1 MTVEETLEAKVS
13 GVLNEIRT
21 EAGKLCL
28 RSLHYH
34 NSPLIM
40 SLCGS
45 KGSPINIAQMVAC
58 VGQQSVNGTRCPNG
72 FPGRTLPHFPKGD
85 KTPQGRTW
93 PLMVKVYHFVF
104 CVLFVLLTTVCFV

>member
-1 MTVEETLEAKVS
+1 MAEPGMTVEETLEAKVS

-58 VGQQSVNGTRCPNG
+58 VGQQSVNGARCPNG
-72 FPGRTLPHFPKGD
+72 FPGRSLPHFPKGD
-85 KTPQGRTW
+85 KTPQGVDLSTAEKPQNW
-93 PLMVKVYHFVF
+93 NSLEKVKME
-104 CVLFVLLTTVCFV
+104 

>member
-1 MTVEETLEAKVS
+1 MTVEQTLEAKVT

-28 RSLHYH
+28 NSLHYH

-58 VGQQSVNGTRCPNG
+58 VGQQSVNGARCPNG
-72 FPGRTLPHFPKGD
+72 FPDRTLPHFPKGD
-85 KTPQGRTW
+85 KTPQGKPFLHRDFQGG
-93 PLMVKVYHFVF
+93 LIHISSFFML
-104 CVLFVLLTTVCFV
+104 LFPCG

>member
-1 MTVEETLEAKVS
+1 MTVEQTLEAKVT

-28 RSLHYH
+28 SSLHYH

-58 VGQQSVNGTRCPNG
+58 VGQQSVNGARCPNG
-72 FPGRTLPHFPKGD
+72 FPDRTLPHFPKGD
-85 KTPQGRTW
+85 KTPQGEQLCSGI
-93 PLMVKVYHFVF
+93 PKEVSFIFGVF
-104 CVLFVLLTTVCFV
+104 TNCLLL